1 MGGADS
7 RGRVIRLP
15 KIDREDVEQRR
26 ITITTRDGKLLEGVQ
41 YHPKSG
47 AKAAILINS
56 GTGIPQYFY
65 ASFAAYLAGRGF
77 GVLTYDYRGIGASAP
92 RHLRGDSSTKVE
104 WGRYDF
110 TAAFARLERE
120 YPDLKRFV
128 FGHSVGG
135 QLMGLMANASRIDA
149 VATYGMGFGYWGGMQ
164 GNQRA
169 LVWAL
174 WHLLV
179 PTFTT
184 AFGYMPASLL
194 GLGVDLPS
202 GVARDW
208 ARWGKR
214 EDYYVS
220 ELGDS
225 PGFTSI
231 DVPWAA
237 FIARDDEVATP
248 ENALP
253 NLACYPNAEIEITW
267 MEPSDY
273 SLDKLGHIDFFSRKR
288 QIAWA
293 PVAEW
298 FESQCPE
305 HREEHT
311 EATENSHEQRDA
323 DRDAS

>member
-1 MGGADS
+1 MGSS
-7 RGRVIRLP
+7 RGRVIKLP
-15 KIDREDVEQRR
+15 KIDREDVRQRR
-26 ITITTRDGKLLEGVQ
+26 VTISTRDGHLLEGVQ
-41 YHPKSG
+41 YDPVSG
-47 AKAAILINS
+47 AKAAILINA

-65 ASFAAYLAGRGF
+65 ASFAAYLASRGF

-92 RHLRGDSSTKVE
+92 RSLRGYKATKVD
-104 WGRYDF
+104 WGRHDF
-110 TAAFARLERE
+110 TAAFSRLERE
-120 YPDLKRFV
+120 YPDLKHFV

-149 VATYGMGFGYWGGMQ
+149 VATYGMGFGYWGGME

-169 LVWAL
+169 LVWTL
-174 WHLLV
+174 WHVLV
-179 PTFTT
+179 PLFTKT
-184 AFGYMPASLL
+184 FGYMPASLI
-194 GLGVDLPS
+194 GLGVDLPA
-202 GVARDW
+202 GVTQDW

-225 PGFTSI
+225 PGFSAI

-248 ENALP
+248 ANALP

-273 SLDKLGHIDFFSRKR
+273 SLNKLGHIDFFSRKR

-298 FESQCPE
+298 FESQCSQHAAKQDE
-305 HREEHT
+305 EDHREDEK
-311 EATENSHEQRDA
+311 EDA
-323 DRDAS
+323 GSDRDAS